1 MADPTAAANL
11 AELQADYN
19 AKKAVYD
26 NLVDNALANNDA
38 SKVNDIMAAKQAMSE
53 ALSNVLDLTIK
64 AGEATDDQQNELI
77 RRIMEIQRDYNGLLV
92 ATDKL
97 QTLRMI
103 HQTIDLQNGVGLK
116 IFGVLFTV
124 ASLALLGVAVS
135 TR

>member
-103 HQTIDLQNGVGLK
+103 HQTMDLQNGVGLK

>member
-11 AELQADYN
+11 ADLQAEYN
-19 AKKAVYD
+19 RKKAIYD
-26 NLVDNALANNDA
+26 DLVDNALANNDA
-38 SKVNDIMAAKQAMSE
+38 SKISAIMAAKQAMSE
-53 ALSNVLDLTIK
+53 ALSKVLDLTVK
-64 AGEATDDQQNELI
+64 LGKDGDDQQNELI

-103 HQTIDLQNGVGLK
+103 HQTMDVQNGVGLK
-116 IFGVLFTV
+116 MFGVLFAVT
-124 ASLALLGVAVS
+124 SLALIAVAIR